1 MNEVESLRL
10 NSIADQVVVV
20 TGGAGVIGRAI
31 CEGFGRAGA
40 AVVVADLA
48 DGPRGVLVAAI
59 QEAGGR
65 ALGVHL
71 DVASAASVEAMVETV
86 EREFGPID
94 LLINNAGLLGA
105 IGPIWEVDPEEW
117 WRVWEVNVRGSM
129 LCSRAVLRG
138 MVTQRR
144 GRIINM
150 SSGSVLGPS
159 HAFSAYPVSK
169 TAITRLTEHLALD
182 AREYGISV
190 FAMTPGL
197 VDTPLARQTYESAA
211 GLKWTSQ
218 YKDVYQ
224 ERQVPPALAADRCIE
239 LASGRAD
246 ALSGCYIQLADDI
259 DELVRRSDLI
269 AAEGLYTLRIRGETA
284 TPTTPR
290 VADVGRL

>member
-1 MNEVESLRL
+1 MTEIEPRGLDE
-10 NSIADQVVVV
+10 IAGQVVVV

-31 CEGFGRAGA
+31 CEAFGRAGA

-48 DGPRGVLVAAI
+48 EGPRQDLVAAV
-59 QEAGGR
+59 QKAGGR

-71 DVASAASVEAMVETV
+71 DVANRESVEAMVESV

-129 LCSRAVLRG
+129 LCARAVLRS
-138 MVTQRR
+138 MVTRR
-144 GRIINM
+144 KGRIINM

-190 FAMTPGL
+190 FAITPGL
-197 VDTPLARQTYESAA
+197 VDTPLARQTYQSAA
-211 GLKWTSQ
+211 GMKWTSQ
-218 YKDVYQ
+218 YRDVYR
-224 ERQVPPALAADRCIE
+224 ERQVPPELAAERCVE

-259 DELVRRSDLI
+259 DEFVSRSELI

-284 TPTTPR
+284 TPITPR
-290 VADVGRL
+290 VADMGIT

>member
-1 MNEVESLRL
+1 MTEIEPRGLDE
-10 NSIADQVVVV
+10 IAGQVVVV

-31 CEGFGRAGA
+31 CEAFGRAGA

-48 DGPRGVLVAAI
+48 EGPRQDLVAAV
-59 QEAGGR
+59 QKAGGR

-71 DVASAASVEAMVETV
+71 DVANRESVEAMVESV

-129 LCSRAVLRG
+129 LCARAVLRS
-138 MVTQRR
+138 MVTRR
-144 GRIINM
+144 KGRIINM

-190 FAMTPGL
+190 FAITPGL
-197 VDTPLARQTYESAA
+197 VDTPLARQTYQSAA
-211 GLKWTSQ
+211 GMKWTSQ
-218 YKDVYQ
+218 YRDVYR
-224 ERQVPPALAADRCIE
+224 ERQVPPELAAERCVE

-246 ALSGCYIQLADDI
+246 ALSGCYIQLADNI
-259 DELVRRSDLI
+259 DEFVSRSELI

-284 TPTTPR
+284 TPITPR
-290 VADVGRL
+290 VADMGIT